1 MSVGLAPELQAE
13 GRTRRLEIA
22 TAARRQS
29 PLARGVPLTI
39 LAATA
44 LALLLRLYQLSR
56 PNYLLGVSGYDDG
69 VDFGSAL
76 RLVDGSLPYRDFA
89 LVQPPGITVLL
100 APLALLGKVVGSDP
114 AFAVARVLTALAGA
128 SNVALVG
135 LLVRHR
141 GVVATTLACGLFAI
155 SPDAIIASH
164 SVLLEP
170 WLVLFCLAGAL
181 LLFDGDR
188 LTARSHRCVLGG
200 AALGFACVI
209 KVWAVL
215 PVIVLVVGFLALGDR
230 RRTLAYVG
238 GVIAAPAVFA
248 LPFVVIAP
256 TAFTRDVIVSQLART
271 DIARVPLVA
280 RLISFTGIRDLNP
293 RVGVTVAVAAALC
306 AFMALCVVAAT
317 VISRRPPPPLERFSL
332 VTSAL
337 VVAAFLWPPDY
348 YPHYAA
354 FLEPF
359 LVCAIALP
367 AARLGSALA
376 TPEPSY
382 SLTPA
387 LDALRHVPSGL
398 ASLRPRVAP
407 LIATL
412 KWPVLVFLSS
422 RMVLVVMAAVEHYV
436 RRQPFLA
443 QFASWD
449 GKWYGELALHWYPA
463 HAGHG
468 QTTLGFFPLY
478 PLVVRRVAGVIAH
491 FGTTLPFAEQINLA
505 GVIVSGVGGLVATV
519 LVQRLATAWWG
530 VQAGRRAAVIFCVF
544 PGSVV
549 FSMVYAEGLLI
560 PLAAGC
566 ILALARRRWVLAG
579 ALAGLATATAA
590 QGLVLILVCAAS
602 AARELH
608 RRDRARRVVLPS
620 LWAPALSLTGVA
632 AFASYLWLWTGTPF
646 ATLSAQHDAWGER
659 TNPLA
664 LVDLLNTALVQIT
677 HPLAGK
683 STYKPVVAVIG
694 ALVLFALLLIV
705 YRNRRT
711 MSMEALI
718 WTAGISFLAV
728 TTENVPPNPRMLI
741 TAFPAVIVLAD
752 RVRGRWFGWLASAS
766 LVLLIGAS
774 WLTFTVGHRMLPP

>member
-13 GRTRRLEIA
+13 GRPHRFEIA
-22 TAARRQS
+22 TAARPRS
-29 PLARGVPLTI
+29 PLARGVPLSI

-76 RLVDGSLPYRDFA
+76 RLVNGSLPYRDFA

-100 APLALLGKVVGSDP
+100 APVALLGKVVGSDS

-170 WLVLFCLAGAL
+170 WLVLFCLVGLL

-188 LTARSHRCVLGG
+188 LTARSYRCLLGG

-215 PVIVLVVGFLALGDR
+215 PVIVLVVCFLALADR

-238 GVIAAPAVFA
+238 GVIAAPAVFT
-248 LPFVVIAP
+248 LPFVAIAP
-256 TAFTRDVIVSQLART
+256 TAFTRDVIFSQLART
-271 DIARVPLVA
+271 DIARVPVVT

-306 AFMALCVVAAT
+306 AFIALCVVAAT
-317 VISRRPPPPLERFSL
+317 VISRRPPPPLEHFSIA
-332 VTSAL
+332 TSAL

-367 AARLGSALA
+367 AASLGSALA
-376 TPEPSY
+376 ISEPSF

-387 LDALRHVPSGL
+387 LDALRYLPSEL
-398 ASLRPRVAP
+398 ASMRARLAP
-407 LIATL
+407 LIVTL
-412 KWPVLVFLSS
+412 RWPVLVFLSS
-422 RMVLVVMAAVEHYV
+422 RMVLVVMAAVEHHV

-468 QTTLGFFPLY
+468 QTPLGFFPLY
-478 PLVVRRVAGVIAH
+478 PVVVRRVAGVIAH

-530 VQAGRRAAVIFCVF
+530 VQAGRRAAVIFCLF

-566 ILALARRRWVLAG
+566 ILALQRRRWVLAG
-579 ALAGLATATAA
+579 ALAGMATATAP
-590 QGLVLILVCAAS
+590 QGLVLILVCATA

-608 RRDRARRVVLPS
+608 RRNRAKRSVRTS

-632 AFASYLWLWTGTPF
+632 AFASYLWLRTGTPF
-646 ATLSAQHDAWGER
+646 ATLSAQHDAWKER

-664 LVDLLNTALVQIT
+664 LVDLLNAALAQIT
-677 HPLAGK
+677 HPLPGK

-694 ALVLFALLLIV
+694 ALVLFMLLIFV

-741 TAFPAVIVLAD
+741 TAFPAVVVLAD